1 MDEWRQDGE
10 IELKNKT
17 ISDLE
22 KKLIEADLER
32 QMKSRKIT
40 ELENW
45 MACLTNSTLVA
56 AGSTAEAED
65 LQK

>member
-1 MDEWRQDGE
+1 
-10 IELKNKT
+10 
-17 ISDLE
+17 LE